1 MGTILWWI
9 ANVALLLVV
18 APVVIKLANNL
29 LRPAREILAYS
40 NDILEHGYAVTG
52 ALNALPVLG
61 QTQQLASSASQGVNR
76 YGAALQRLL

>member
-1 MGTILWWI
+1 MVLWWI
-9 ANVALLLVV
+9 GNAVLILVI
-18 APVVIKLANNL
+18 APVVVKLANNL

-61 QTQQLASSASQGVNR
+61 RTQQLASTAAQGVNR
-76 YGAALQRLL
+76 YGSALQRLL